1 MLLAAALIWSAVLV
15 SAIPLLRGPTYRLR
29 QGLELSKRSGLYML
43 TRMPAAM
50 LAAGFAGALLP
61 ADLIATWMGGQSGW
75 IGIFLA
81 SAIGIVVPSGPV
93 LSFPIALA
101 LAKAGVGVP
110 QLVAFL
116 TSWSLLSITNTLAWD
131 IPILGVR
138 FTVARL
144 AASVA
149 LPPLSGFLSALMLGA
164 V

>member
-1 MLLAAALIWSAVLV
+1 MLLAAALIWSAVLAC
-15 SAIPLLRGPTYRLR
+15 AIPLLRGPPHRLR
-29 QGLELSKRSGLYML
+29 QGLELWKRSGLYML
-43 TRMPAAM
+43 TRMPPAM

-61 ADLIATWMGGQSGW
+61 ADMIAAWLGGDSGW
-75 IGIFLA
+75 LGIFIA
-81 SAIGIVVPSGPV
+81 SAIGIVVPSGPI

-131 IPILGVR
+131 IPILGIR
-138 FTVARL
+138 FTAARL
-144 AASVA
+144 AASVV
-149 LPPLSGFLSALMLGA
+149 LPPLSGFLAALMIGA